1 MDDSDTS
8 STAQSS
14 SKNMNNTN
22 PNNQQAAIVRKRRM
36 ELRKQAASQPKGPTN
51 LANCANKSRVV
62 DSRKVPKYDPDTP
75 MSKEEAA
82 AWRREARRVRNR
94 QSAAASREKTRLRI
108 QELEELSSYWQDKYL
123 NLKQKVREYEEQ
135 NGKAILVSEENSTCN
150 AAHHVSVEDPPPQE
164 QEQDVEVPVVEA
176 QVAAISCNGDDNHLM
191 EQNGANDAND
201 DDNHSSTMDFGAV

>member
-1 MDDSDTS
+1 
-8 STAQSS
+8 
-14 SKNMNNTN
+14 
-22 PNNQQAAIVRKRRM
+22 M
-36 ELRKQAASQPKGPTN
+36 ELRKQAAALASQPKGGGPTN
-51 LANCANKSRVV
+51 LANCNKSRVV

-135 NGKAILVSEENSTCN
+135 SGKAISVLEESSTC
-150 AAHHVSVEDPPPQE
+150 AAHHVSVDDAQE
-164 QEQDVEVPVVEA
+164 HSQSREREREREQDAVEVPVVEA
-176 QVAAISCNGDDNHLM
+176 QVAAISCNENHDPV
-191 EQNGANDAND
+191 EQKDANND
-201 DDNHSSTMDFGAV
+201 TTSTSTVGFGAV